1 MTQTPEEAL
10 ALFRC
15 RLNDHNVYAI
25 AAYVAEVEI
34 QQIKPNYDHRQNA
47 PFLLFPLLFPKGD
60 LDKEIARILRYNP
73 SQSTLAKS

>member
-47 PFLLFPLLFPKGD
+47 PFLLFPKGD